1 MKINQNIK
9 KHARIEM
16 IPLIDV
22 VFLLLV
28 FFIYAMLSMVIH
40 KGIPVDLPY
49 AESALNDKKEYIS
62 LVVTKEGKIYL
73 DKRQVSLS
81 ELKGLLIK
89 ERNNN
94 PYLKVFITG
103 DKKAYYERI
112 VEVLDVVRISGL
124 TKVSLETEFKGET

>member
-9 KHARIEM
+9 KQARIEI

-40 KGIPVDLPY
+40 KGIPVNLPH
-49 AESALNDKKEYIS
+49 AKSALKDKKDYIS
-62 LVVTKEGKIYL
+62 IVITKEGDIYL
-73 DKRQVSLS
+73 NKKQVSLTQ
-81 ELKGLLIK
+81 LKNLLVK
-89 ERNNN
+89 ERYHN
-94 PYLKVFITG
+94 PYIKVFISG
-103 DKKAYYERI
+103 DRRAYYEKI

-124 TKVSLETEFKGET
+124 TKVSLETQFKDKT